1 MLRILETKI
10 NRGVILSFKENLN
23 KKIRYIKAFAKG
35 VDMANRHKA
44 TDQIEYEAREMEHM
58 FTLILFGD
66 AVGLPSPPI
75 AVTMEL
81 LPIMKDEYERMVLRA
96 TQTGNGLSEIA
107 SIIGEP

>member
-1 MLRILETKI
+1 MSLIGKLNI
-10 NRGVILSFKENLN
+10 N
-23 KKIRYIKAFAKG
+23 KKIAYVKAFMKG
-35 VDMANRHKA
+35 LDIANRQKA
-44 TDQIEYEAREMEHM
+44 TDQIEYEAREMAHM

-81 LPIMKDEYERMVLRA
+81 LPLMKDDYERMILRA

>member
-1 MLRILETKI
+1 MSIKDKFNSNKRIK
-10 NRGVILSFKENLN
+10 S
-23 KKIRYIKAFAKG
+23 IKAFLLG
-35 VDMANRHKA
+35 FEIANRNKA

-58 FTLILFGD
+58 FTLLLFGD
-66 AVGLPSPPI
+66 AVGLPTPPI

-81 LPIMKDEYERMVLRA
+81 LPIMKDDYERMILRA

>member
-1 MLRILETKI
+1 MSIMKKI
-10 NRGVILSFKENLN
+10 NMK
-23 KKIRYIKAFAKG
+23 KKIGYIKAFFKG
-35 VDMANRHKA
+35 VDIANRHKA

-58 FTLILFGD
+58 FTLLLFGD
-66 AVGLPSPPI
+66 AVGLPSPPV

-81 LPIMKDEYERMVLRA
+81 LPLMKGDYERMILRA

>member
-1 MLRILETKI
+1 M
-10 NRGVILSFKENLN
+10 SFKETIG
-23 KKIRYIKAFAKG
+23 KKVRYIKAFMEG

-58 FTLILFGD
+58 FTLLLFGD
-66 AVGLPSPPI
+66 AVGLPSPPKS
-75 AVTMEL
+75 VTMEL
-81 LPIMKDEYERMVLRA
+81 LPLMVDDYERMVLRA

>member
-1 MLRILETKI
+1 MKDKF
-10 NRGVILSFKENLN
+10 NSN
-23 KKIRYIKAFAKG
+23 KKVRTIKAFLAG
-35 VDMANRHKA
+35 VEIANRHKA

-66 AVGLPSPPI
+66 AIGLPSPPI

-81 LPIMKDEYERMVLRA
+81 LPLMKDDYERMVLRA

>member
-1 MLRILETKI
+1 M
-10 NRGVILSFKENLN
+10 N
-23 KKIRYIKAFAKG
+23 KKNLWTRFWQGHIGHEIVGFFLG
-35 VDMANRHKA
+35 LGEANRQKA

-58 FTLILFGD
+58 FTLMIFGD

-75 AVTMEL
+75 SVTMEL
-81 LPIMKDEYERMVLRA
+81 LPLMTDDFERMILRA